1 MPLIEEIP
9 VDKPDG
15 GRESVKVLIV
25 AVEQT
30 AGSALYGM
38 VDVLMAAGNLWQAMA
53 REPEHRMFHVDIV
66 ALDRAPFRCG
76 HGIPVIPD
84 FSITDNPGGEILILP
99 ELWLG
104 PDESLHG
111 QYPALIAWIKR
122 KFQEGITIY
131 SACSG
136 TVMLAETGLLNGYE
150 ATSHWGYQDLFRKH
164 YPEVHFQAQPNL
176 VFSDPSARI
185 VTAGGAT
192 SWHDLALH
200 IIARHGS
207 PGEALR
213 IAKVYLLKWHE
224 ESQLP
229 FTPLVRRSL
238 HGDSVVRHCETWLAE
253 HFRENGA
260 LQKLVE
266 VSDIPERSL
275 KRRFKAA
282 TGHTLIE
289 HLHNLRVEEAKK
301 MLETAHS
308 PVAEI
313 SAAVGYEDISFF
325 RALFRRLTG
334 LTPGQYRRLFQPI
347 LRDGEQKRSCE
358 QVV

>member
-1 MPLIEEIP
+1 M
-9 VDKPDG
+9 DKPG
-15 GRESVKVLIV
+15 GGHDSVKVLIV

-53 REPEHRMFHVDIV
+53 HEPEHRLFQVDVV
-66 ALDRAPFRCG
+66 AIDRAPFRCG
-76 HGIPVIPD
+76 NGIPVIPN
-84 FSITDNPGGEILILP
+84 FSIADNPGGEILILP

-111 QYPALIAWIKR
+111 QYPVLMSWIKR

-136 TVMLAETGLLNGYE
+136 TVMLAETGLLNGHE
-150 ATSHWGYQDLFRKH
+150 ATSHWGYQELFRKH
-164 YPEVHFQAQPNL
+164 YPEVHFLAQPNL
-176 VFSDPSARI
+176 VFAEPSARI

-229 FTPLVRRSL
+229 FTPLVRKTL

-260 LQKLVE
+260 LHKLVE

-282 TGHTLIE
+282 TGQTLIE

-301 MLETAHS
+301 MLETTHS

-313 SAAVGYEDISFF
+313 SVAVGYEDISFF

-347 LRDGEQKRSCE
+347 LRDGDQKKLCE
-358 QVV
+358 RVV